1 MVDSGRPW
9 EVFDALRE
17 ALGEGGPA
25 VVPRVGGGDGGGGQ
39 ARVQVPVQA
48 SAPSRSRSRVGRG
61 DDAVKREPSPS
72 PLGAGGAAG
81 NAESGLEPEPVSS
94 GADRDGWPGPDER
107 VPQNVALVI
116 ETSGSTGVPKRVA
129 LSADAL
135 LASAAASAG
144 AMGGQ
149 GQWVLALPAHYVA
162 GAQVLVRSLAAET
175 EPLYY
180 GDGHFDAVRFARL
193 AGELTHDFRYTS
205 LVPVQLARL
214 VEAAEGGEREVAAAL
229 RRFDGILVGG
239 QALTPR
245 LRERAVAVGAR
256 VLSTYGSSETAGGC
270 VYDGV
275 PIGTTVVREVEGQL
289 EISGPTLAEGYLG
302 DPERTARAFHE
313 HDGLRWYRTGDLGRV
328 EEDGRVVVLGRADNV
343 VISGGEKVL
352 LDAVEQRVRTL
363 AGYEHAVVVAV
374 DDAEW
379 GQVPVVV
386 VERGADA
393 VAERAS
399 LLPPPALAEVRAHVA
414 ATLGRAAAPA
424 SVILVA
430 RLPLVS
436 SGKPDRIAAARLA
449 ATLRAT
455 PAHPARREA

>member
-1 MVDSGRPW
+1 MRVVDSGRPW

-39 ARVQVPVQA
+39 VAVQVPVRA
-48 SAPSRSRSRVGRG
+48 SAPSRSRVGGG
-61 DDAVKREPSPS
+61 DDEVKREPS

-81 NAESGLEPEPVSS
+81 SAESGLEPEPVSS

-129 LSADAL
+129 LSVDAL

-162 GAQVLVRSLAAET
+162 GAQVLVRSLTAGT

-180 GDGHFDAVRFARL
+180 GEGHFDAVRFARL
-193 AGELTHDFRYTS
+193 AGELTQDFRYTS

-275 PIGTTVVREVEGQL
+275 PIGTTAVREVEGQL

-386 VERGADA
+386 VERGSD
-393 VAERAS
+393 VVVERAS

-449 ATLRAT
+449 ATLRAVPT
-455 PAHPARREA
+455 GRGRREA